1 MAGLTSP
8 SLTTQSGGAGP
19 TTPAVLRPR
28 SARLYPPRRP
38 GPPARR
44 KGRRVP
50 LIGILYVLP
59 AVALYAAMVLVPFG
73 HGAWISLHRW
83 DGVSPM
89 RWVGGGNY
97 LDLLSDE
104 LVHKAVLHS
113 LIIILFNV
121 VLPVC
126 LGLALAAVLARTR
139 VWGMSVWRAVLFL
152 PQAISVVVVGVAWQ
166 WLLKADGPV
175 NQLLRAI
182 GLDSL
187 TRVWLGD
194 FTWALPSV
202 GLIGVWLMSG
212 LCMVLFLAGVQ
223 MIDTSLYDA
232 ASVDGAGP
240 VREFFAV
247 TLPALRKVIAVA
259 TVLCLVVSLN
269 NFGLIWVT
277 TQGGPG
283 NQTQVIPTH
292 VYERAFV
299 HGNIGTAAALAVVFA
314 VVTIVASF
322 VVTRTGDKE

>member
-1 MAGLTSP
+1 
-8 SLTTQSGGAGP
+8 
-19 TTPAVLRPR
+19 V
-28 SARLYPPRRP
+28 
-38 GPPARR
+38 
-44 KGRRVP
+44 
-50 LIGILYVLP
+50 
-59 AVALYAAMVLVPFG
+59 LYAAMVLVPFG

-89 RWVGGGNY
+89 RWVGGRNY
-97 LDLLSDE
+97 ANLLTDDLVRS
-104 LVHKAVLHS
+104 AVLHS
-113 LIIILFNV
+113 AIIIIFYV
-121 VLPVC
+121 VIPVC
-126 LGLALAAVLARTR
+126 LGLVLAAVLARSR
-139 VWGMSVWRAVLFL
+139 VWGMGVWRAVLFL

-166 WLLKADGPV
+166 WLLQGDGPV
-175 NQLLRAI
+175 NQVLRAI
-182 GLDSL
+182 GLDRL

-194 FTWALPSV
+194 FTWALPTV

-223 MIDTSLYDA
+223 MIDPSLYDA

-247 TLPALRKVIAVA
+247 TLPALRKVVAVA
-259 TVLCLVVSLN
+259 AVLCLVVSLN

-299 HGNIGTAAALAVVFA
+299 HGDVGAAAALAVVFA

-322 VVTRTGDKE
+322 AVTRLGDKE

>member
-1 MAGLTSP
+1 M
-8 SLTTQSGGAGP
+8 AGP
-19 TTPAVLRPR
+19 TTATRRTLSEVAGPATRLRARPAWPR
-28 SARLYPPRRP
+28 LPRRP
-38 GPPARR
+38 GPANRR
-44 KGRRVP
+44 RRLH
-50 LIGILYVLP
+50 LIGIVYVLP
-59 AVALYAAMVLVPFG
+59 AVLLYTAMVLVPFG
-73 HGAWISLHRW
+73 HGAWISLHKW
-83 DGVSPM
+83 NGVSPM
-89 RWVGGGNY
+89 EFVGVRNY
-97 LDLLSDE
+97 LDLTSDD
-104 LVHKAVLHS
+104 LVRKAVVHS
-113 LIIILFNV
+113 LVIVFFFA

-126 LGLALAAVLARTR
+126 LGLVLAALLARTK
-139 VWGMSVWRAVLFL
+139 VWGMSLWRAVLFL

-166 WLLKADGPV
+166 WLLKGDGPV
-175 NQLLRAI
+175 NQMLRAV

-194 FTWALPSV
+194 FTWALPTV

-240 VREFFAV
+240 IREFFAV
-247 TLPALRKVIAVA
+247 TLPGLRKVIAVA

-283 NQTQVIPTH
+283 NQTQVIPTQ

-299 HGNIGTAAALAVVFA
+299 LGEIGFAAAFAMVFA
-314 VVTIVASF
+314 VVTIIASF
-322 VVTRTGDKE
+322 MISRLGDKE